1 MTTMTAPTRRQ
12 KEAVTASPLYIQ
24 GDIGLNQPKVSDG
37 KPAVMLVPV
46 EASVDMPPPASSQPA
61 FVQRILGDAT
71 RVSSVIPAKSV
82 DLIVTSPPYWQKR
95 DYGHADQL
103 GQEATPAE
111 YVQALIG
118 AMRDWKKVL
127 KNTGSIFLNVG
138 DTYHKRSL
146 VGIPGRIEAAAVDDG
161 WIVRN
166 RIIWAKTSGMPE
178 PAKNRLASRHE
189 YIIHLVLKPNY
200 YYDLH
205 GYSQKYGNGSNPG
218 DIWYVGLERDTG
230 GHLAPFPSEIVERAI
245 TLACPYSVCSHCGT
259 PLEREWKRTAELDE
273 SRPQARRAM
282 QLALEHGLG
291 PEHIAAIQAT
301 GITDAGKAK
310 SYQNGTGRN
319 SEEVQRLA
327 KHAKKVLGGYFREF
341 TFAKRVTTGWKVCT
355 CGQGEMV
362 PSVVLDPFVGTGT
375 TLDVA
380 ARLGH
385 SAYGIDLNPAE

>member
-1 MTTMTAPTRRQ
+1 MSNTSTLARPKKLAASMPLLYSEEEMYLSKSTAIVQEIASVVTPEPLADMLPPVPTQAPIVKRM
-12 KEAVTASPLYIQ
+12 Q
-24 GDIGLNQPKVSDG
+24 GDARQVSMLIAPK
-37 KPAVMLVPV
+37 
-46 EASVDMPPPASSQPA
+46 
-61 FVQRILGDAT
+61 T
-71 RVSSVIPAKSV
+71 V

-103 GQEATPAE
+103 GQEATPAA
-111 YVQALIG
+111 YVDALVG
-118 AMRDWKKVL
+118 AMSDWKKVL
-127 KNTGSIFLNVG
+127 KNTGSIFLNIG
-138 DTYHKRSL
+138 DTYHNRSL

-189 YIIHLVLKPNY
+189 YIIHLVLKPRY

-218 DIWYVGLERDTG
+218 DIWSVGLERDTG
-230 GHLAPFPSEIVERAI
+230 GHLAPFPSELVERAI

-259 PLEREWKRTAELDE
+259 PLEREWKRTAELDD

-282 QLALEHGLG
+282 QLAQEHGLG
-291 PEHIAAIQAT
+291 PEYIAAIQAT

-310 SYQNGTGRN
+310 FYQNGTGRN

-327 KHAKKVLGGYFREF
+327 AHAKKVLGGYFREF
-341 TFAKRVTTGWKVCT
+341 TFAKRITTAWKT
-355 CGQGEMV
+355 CNCGKGEMI
-362 PSVVLDPFVGTGT
+362 PSVILDPFVGTGT

-385 SAYGIDLNPAE
+385 SAYGIDLNPAG

>member
-127 KNTGSIFLNVG
+127 KNTGSI
-138 DTYHKRSL
+138 
-146 VGIPGRIEAAAVDDG
+146 
-161 WIVRN
+161 
-166 RIIWAKTSGMPE
+166 
-178 PAKNRLASRHE
+178 
-189 YIIHLVLKPNY
+189 
-200 YYDLH
+200 
-205 GYSQKYGNGSNPG
+205 
-218 DIWYVGLERDTG
+218 
-230 GHLAPFPSEIVERAI
+230 
-245 TLACPYSVCSHCGT
+245 
-259 PLEREWKRTAELDE
+259 
-273 SRPQARRAM
+273 
-282 QLALEHGLG
+282 
-291 PEHIAAIQAT
+291 
-301 GITDAGKAK
+301 
-310 SYQNGTGRN
+310 
-319 SEEVQRLA
+319 EV
-327 KHAKKVLGGYFREF
+327 V
-341 TFAKRVTTGWKVCT
+341 
-355 CGQGEMV
+355 
-362 PSVVLDPFVGTGT
+362 
-375 TLDVA
+375 
-380 ARLGH
+380 
-385 SAYGIDLNPAE
+385 